1 VGAGLAAALDD
12 RDDGLPGG
20 ALCQRRRG
28 AAAGPQRPS
37 DQRADGLFDASDG
50 RFNIGATGEATWRRL
65 CETIGRPDWGEQTD
79 EILGELGY
87 SASGRGPNLPEA
99 SAGNRASDGR
109 VAAKLA
115 GAAPTS
121 QGGLPNMRSTRFPM
135 PDVHKLILATEKSI
149 LILIA
154 GFTVFA
160 VGQEML
166 LMLQSGAVKLTDLLL
181 LFIYAEVLGMIAA
194 FYRSREIPI
203 TLTIFIAITA
213 LCRLI
218 ILQGKG
224 ISTVDL
230 VYESGAVLLLAASAV
245 AIQLRTNLSAR
256 IAKPDDDDD

>member
-1 VGAGLAAALDD
+1 
-12 RDDGLPGG
+12 
-20 ALCQRRRG
+20 
-28 AAAGPQRPS
+28 
-37 DQRADGLFDASDG
+37 
-50 RFNIGATGEATWRRL
+50 
-65 CETIGRPDWGEQTD
+65 
-79 EILGELGY
+79 
-87 SASGRGPNLPEA
+87 
-99 SAGNRASDGR
+99 
-109 VAAKLA
+109 
-115 GAAPTS
+115 
-121 QGGLPNMRSTRFPM
+121 M

-166 LMLQSGAVKLTDLLL
+166 HMLQGGGVKLTDLLL
-181 LFIYAEVLGMIAA
+181 LFIYAEVLGMVAA

-203 TLTIFIAITA
+203 SIAIFIAITA

-245 AIQLRTNLSAR
+245 AIQWRANLAAR
-256 IAKPDDDDD
+256 IARGDDED

>member
-1 VGAGLAAALDD
+1 
-12 RDDGLPGG
+12 
-20 ALCQRRRG
+20 
-28 AAAGPQRPS
+28 
-37 DQRADGLFDASDG
+37 
-50 RFNIGATGEATWRRL
+50 
-65 CETIGRPDWGEQTD
+65 
-79 EILGELGY
+79 
-87 SASGRGPNLPEA
+87 
-99 SAGNRASDGR
+99 
-109 VAAKLA
+109 
-115 GAAPTS
+115 
-121 QGGLPNMRSTRFPM
+121 M

-166 LMLQSGAVKLTDLLL
+166 HMVRSDGVKLTDLLL
-181 LFIYAEVLGMIAA
+181 LFIYAEVLGMVAA

-203 TLTIFIAITA
+203 SIAIFIAITA

-245 AIQLRTNLSAR
+245 AIQWRSNLAVR
-256 IAKPDDDDD
+256 AGPRDDEG